1 MRYNGKRWNNIL
13 ILSVIVFIL
22 LLNLPTLIKTY
33 LMAPSEPAQAESS
46 QEEGAPTPTM
56 SAPTLLNPNHTLTAL
71 NFAHWSLAIGAEHW
85 RSSQPM
91 TITEDEAVERWQ
103 TLTGTAVDEETYQKL
118 IATLPAPSS
127 IEVWYQNLDQPQR
140 ITYYQTPKFW
150 LFKNYHDIWIAV
162 SVDEAYLF
170 PFK

>member
-1 MRYNGKRWNNIL
+1 MRYNGQRWNNIL
-13 ILSVIVFIL
+13 ILAVIVFIL

-33 LMAPSEPAQAESS
+33 LIAPNDPVQPDTSQAVVIT
-46 QEEGAPTPTM
+46 APN
-56 SAPTLLNPNHTLTAL
+56 LLNPNQTLTAL
-71 NFAHWSLAIGAEHW
+71 NFADWSLAIGADHW
-85 RSSQPM
+85 RSSQPI
-91 TITEDEAVERWQ
+91 TITEDEAIERWQ
-103 TLTGTAVDEETYQKL
+103 ALTGTAIDEETYQKL